1 MKIKHNVKKF
11 IAATILGIVA
21 LSAQARVIEMVLPYA
36 PGGEAD
42 KIGQIIL
49 PVLRNELAKNNVSV
63 VIAFKPGGGTTI
75 GTNMVAK
82 TEPGKIQMLLNS
94 NSIVQAPI
102 VNNLSDL
109 YNVGKDFR
117 IVGYIG
123 HVPMVMVVNT
133 ETNIKTFAEFKA
145 QCQQGKLTYG
155 TGGNGTSSHITSA
168 IISSRA
174 GCDAPSAHHK
184 GLGPMLAS
192 LAGNHVNYGT
202 GYPAAVKP
210 LIDSNRL
217 RPILVFDRQRLSAYP
232 DVPTIRDVGIDV
244 QFENWFIIAV
254 NSSATSEDIVMVQKA
269 VTQTLSNP
277 TLIDQLKDSGFK
289 NINAR
294 VPSNFLVTEQNDFI
308 KLIKNIKL
316 DVN

>member
-1 MKIKHNVKKF
+1 MKHNVKKF

-49 PVLRNELAKNNVSV
+49 PILRNELAKNNASV
-63 VIAFKPGGGTTI
+63 VIVFKPGGGTTI

-123 HVPMVMVVNT
+123 HQPMVMVVNT
-133 ETNIKTFAEFKA
+133 ETNIKTFAEWKA

-155 TGGNGTSSHITSA
+155 TGGNGTTSHITSA
-168 IISSRA
+168 IISNHA

-184 GLGPMLAS
+184 GFGPMLAS

-202 GYPAAVKP
+202 GYQAVFKP

-244 QFENWFIIAV
+244 HLKNWFIIAV
-254 NSSATSEDIVMVQKA
+254 NSSATAEDIAMVQKA

-308 KLIKNIKL
+308 KLIKNMKL